1 MIGEKFEKLG
11 SVFLMVLSTGLAAVL
26 AADGMDHVRWPGA
39 AMAVAGSMA
48 LGAMVRLWP
57 HPAAARIDDRRDAD

>member
-1 MIGEKFEKLG
+1 VVGERFEKLG

-26 AADGMDHVRWPGA
+26 AADGRLQWLGA
-39 AMAVAGSMA
+39 ALAISGSMV

-57 HPAAARIDDRRDAD
+57 RPALARSRECCGND